1 MLRRTRNCRGSVDY
15 RVLPAM
21 GLYLRAA
28 LSRVNTV
35 QIWFEYKA
43 YFLIT
48 LQLYLFEKQ
57 MRSQA
62 TGCRSENTVNTSL
75 TLVLQA
81 DVLTDPKCSPTLI
94 QRCLMSSS

>member
-1 MLRRTRNCRGSVDY
+1 MTRICRDSVDY
-15 RVLPAM
+15 QVLPAM
-21 GLYLRAA
+21 GLHLRAA

-35 QIWFEYKA
+35 QLWFEYKA
-43 YFLIT
+43 YLTIT

-57 MRSQA
+57 MRSQT

-75 TLVLQA
+75 TLALQA

-94 QRCLMSSS
+94 QCCLMCSS

>member
-1 MLRRTRNCRGSVDY
+1 
-15 RVLPAM
+15 M